1 MSTSEI
7 RGDIEINLDSHKEEQ
22 GIYPETEMLEK
33 RLEWFQDLKLGVI
46 MHWGLYAE
54 AGIVESWQLSEKD
67 EWAREPKAWR
77 NDIKE
82 LQRDYWSL
90 NKVFNPIN
98 FNPGIWAKKCKEAG
112 FKYLI
117 FTTKHH
123 DGFNMYDTK
132 FSDYKITGPESPFKD
147 NLRSDLL
154 KEIFNSF
161 RAEDIAV
168 GAYYSKADW
177 HSPYYW
183 LNDDTAKGRRASYDT
198 EKYPEIWSKYVE
210 FVQNQLH
217 EITHDYGKVDLL
229 WLDAGWCGKGKE
241 DIDMDKIA
249 EDARNAQPEL
259 IIVDRCMGGRHENY
273 VTPERKIPEESE
285 IPNKVWESNIP
296 LGNDWGYV
304 PTDKFKSVRDVI
316 HYLIEVVSKGGNLI
330 LGVGPK
336 PDGTLCEE
344 DLYIMDGLGKW
355 ISINGEAIYATRRAK
370 DIKIKDSKWRV
381 TKKENSLYYF
391 YLNCGDKNPTEVK
404 LSDLDLSLEKIK
416 TAKVVGYTEDIKIED
431 NILKLP
437 IIDDKEAFA
446 IEVKLN

>member
-1 MSTSEI
+1 MNTSKI
-7 RGDIEINLDSHKEEQ
+7 RGDIEINLDSHNEEQ
-22 GIYPETEMLEK
+22 GIYAETKMLEK
-33 RLEWFQDLKLGVI
+33 RLQWFQDLKLGVI
-46 MHWGLYAE
+46 MHWGLYSE
-54 AGIVESWQLSEKD
+54 AGIVESWQLSEAD

-77 NDIKE
+77 DNIKD
-82 LQRDYWSL
+82 LQRDYWNL
-90 NKVFNPIN
+90 NKVFNPVK
-98 FNPGIWAKKCKEAG
+98 FNPSEWARKCKEAG

-132 FSDYKITGPESPFKD
+132 FSDYKITGSQSPFKD
-147 NLRSDLL
+147 DSRSDIL

-161 RAEDIAV
+161 RRENISV

-183 LNDDTAKGRRASYDT
+183 IDDDSIKGRRASYDT
-198 EKYPEIWSKYVE
+198 QKYPEIWSKYVE

-217 EITHDYGKVDLL
+217 EITHNYGKLDLL

-249 EDARNAQPEL
+249 QDARNAQPEL

-273 VTPERKIPEESE
+273 VTPERKIPKDSE

-304 PTDKFKSVRDVI
+304 PTDKFKSVKEII

-344 DLYIMDGLGKW
+344 DLYIMEGLGKW
-355 ISINGEAIYATRRAK
+355 IDINGDGIYATRRVK
-370 DIKIKDSKWRV
+370 DIKIKNMKWRA
-381 TKKENSLYYF
+381 TKKENTLYYF
-391 YLNCGDKNPTEVK
+391 YLNDGEENPTEIDLK
-404 LSDLDLSLEKIK
+404 DLDLDLRKIISV
-416 TAKVVGYTEDIKIED
+416 KVLGYKDVVKIED
-431 NILKLP
+431 EILKLP
-437 IIDDKEAFA
+437 IINNKEAFG
-446 IEVKLN
+446 IEVKLK

>member
-1 MSTSEI
+1 MAIEKI
-7 RGDIEINLDSHKEEQ
+7 REDIEINIDAEQEEQ
-22 GIYPETEMLEK
+22 GVYPETEMLSK

-46 MHWGLYAE
+46 MHWGLYSE
-54 AGIVESWQLSEKD
+54 AGIVESWQLSEVD

-77 NDIKE
+77 DDIKE
-82 LQRDYWSL
+82 LQRDYWAL
-90 NKVFNPIN
+90 NKVFNPVK
-98 FNPGIWAKKCKEAG
+98 FNPDIWAKRCKEAG

-147 NLRSDLL
+147 DSRSDLL
-154 KEIFNSF
+154 KSVFDAF
-161 RAEDIAV
+161 REEGLAV

-183 LNDDTAKGRRASYDT
+183 LNDDTVKGRKASYDP
-198 EKYPEIWSKYVE
+198 EKHPEVWSKYVE

-217 EITHDYGKVDLL
+217 EITHNYGKIDLL

-249 EDARNAQPEL
+249 EDARIAQPEL
-259 IIVDRCMGGRHENY
+259 IIVDRSMGGRHENY
-273 VTPERKIPEESE
+273 VTPERKIPNDLE
-285 IPNKVWESNIP
+285 IPKKAWESNIP

-304 PTDKFKSVRDVI
+304 PTDKFKSVTEII
-316 HYLIEVVSKGGNLI
+316 HSLIEVVSKGGNLI

-336 PDGTLCEE
+336 PDGTLCDE

-355 ISINGEAIYATRRAK
+355 LDINGMGIYGTRRVK
-370 DIKIKDSKWRV
+370 NLNLSNTKWRA
-381 TKKENSLYYF
+381 TSKENTRYYF
-391 YLNCGDKNPTEVK
+391 YLNSGEINPIEVK
-404 LSDLDLSLEKIK
+404 LSDLCLNEDEIESIKIL
-416 TAKVVGYTEDIKIED
+416 GYNDDIKIE
-431 NILKLP
+431 NKILKLP
-437 IIDDKEAFA
+437 SINADASFA
-446 IEVKLN
+446 LEVKLK